1 MLRVIVELVPFGV
14 EKDKKTIGEMVIANV
29 GRGGDGTNYIG
40 HFADDRGNEHYAFL
54 QNHDRSKQVLELV
67 RLISEVMLLEK
78 PESLGLAYMAVSE
91 RLAKKN
97 KFKKKQEKR
106 LQKEAL
112 NES

>member
-1 MLRVIVELVPFGV
+1 MLRVTVELVPFGV

-29 GRGGDGTNYIG
+29 GRGGTGSNYIG
-40 HFADDRGNEHYAFL
+40 HFIDDRGNEHHAFL
-54 QNHDRSKQVLELV
+54 ENHDRSKQVLELV

-78 PESLGLAYMAVSE
+78 QSSVSLAYMAVTE

-97 KFKKKQEKR
+97 KFKKKTLKR
-106 LQKEAL
+106 QKAQAL